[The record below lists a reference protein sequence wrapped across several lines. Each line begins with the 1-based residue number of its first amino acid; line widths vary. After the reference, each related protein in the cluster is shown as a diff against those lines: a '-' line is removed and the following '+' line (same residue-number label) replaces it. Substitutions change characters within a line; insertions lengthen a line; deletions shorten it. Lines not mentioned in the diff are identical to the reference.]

1 VEFGWSRV
9 LSNPRST
16 VGAAVHTGSY
26 GRGMYEQGRYEHGM
40 VPEQQPYGGYWARQ
54 PYGGFWRRVIAYVID
69 GIILGVV
76 LGAIESVLVTLSRG
90 NGVDVGRSAG
100 WSLVVI
106 VVAWLYYALMES
118 SSLQA
123 TVGKLAL
130 SMRVTDLEGRR
141 ISFGRATGRFFAKIL
156 NVLTLGIGYLL
167 AAFTPRKRALHDY
180 VAGTLVYKSWALR
193 AAAEAQ
199 PSTPTT

>member
-1 VEFGWSRV
+1 
-9 LSNPRST
+9 
-16 VGAAVHTGSY
+16 
-26 GRGMYEQGRYEHGM
+26 MYDQGRYEHGM

-76 LGAIESVLVTLSRG
+76 LGVIESVLVTLTRG
-90 NGVDVGRSAG
+90 NGVDAGRSAG

-106 VVAWLYYALMES
+106 VVTWLYYALMES

-123 TVGKLAL
+123 TAGKLAL

-156 NVLTLGIGYLL
+156 DVLTLGIGYLL

-199 PSTPTT
+199 ASTPTA